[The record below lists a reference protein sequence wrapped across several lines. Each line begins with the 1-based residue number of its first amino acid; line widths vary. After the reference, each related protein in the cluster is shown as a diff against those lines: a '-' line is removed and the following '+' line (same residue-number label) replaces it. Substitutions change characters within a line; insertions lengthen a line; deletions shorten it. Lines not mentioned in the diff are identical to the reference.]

1 MKTIYFVILSVFL
14 SQAAFAED
22 CSDYPYSKGVNVVL
36 VDDGTKILST
46 AMTSVLFD
54 DMDLYVDALEEAE
67 LEAKA
72 SISKFL
78 EEEVAKSCTT
88 DKSIISL
95 VNISNQDGVAL
106 KTADATKVKS
116 TLCRMSSTT
125 QSVLRGAVVI
135 GSCYTPGEQVRVTVG
150 IKPETAAAAKEL
162 SNSMEKSNNSS
173 DSSDSSEQT
182 NGSTLTSVDGYSNT
196 DQLSEF

>member
-116 TLCRMSSTT
+116 TLCRMSSNT

-173 DSSDSSEQT
+173 DSSEQT

>member
-22 CSDYPYSKGVNVVL
+22 CSDYPYSKGVNVIL

-150 IKPETAAAAKEL
+150 IKPETTAAAKEL
-162 SNSMEKSNNSS
+162 SNSMEKSNNY
-173 DSSDSSEQT
+173 SDSSEQT

>member
-78 EEEVAKSCTT
+78 EEKVAKSCTT

-150 IKPETAAAAKEL
+150 IKPETTAAAKEL
-162 SNSMEKSNNSS
+162 SNSMEKSINYL
-173 DSSDSSEQT
+173 DSSEQT

>member
-1 MKTIYFVILSVFL
+1 MIFYKD
-14 SQAAFAED
+14 E
-22 CSDYPYSKGVNVVL
+22 
-36 VDDGTKILST
+36 
-46 AMTSVLFD
+46 
-54 DMDLYVDALEEAE
+54 
-67 LEAKA
+67 

-88 DKSIISL
+88 DKSTISQ

-173 DSSDSSEQT
+173 DSSEQT

>member
-1 MKTIYFVILSVFL
+1 MKTIYFVILSIFL
-14 SQAAFAED
+14 NQAAFAED
-22 CSDYPYSKGVNVVL
+22 CSDYPYSQGVKVIL
-36 VDDGTKILST
+36 VEEGTKILST

-67 LEAKA
+67 LEAKT

-78 EEEVAKSCTT
+78 KEEVAKSCTT
-88 DKSIISL
+88 DKSTISQ

-106 KTADATKVKS
+106 KTADVTKVKN
-116 TLCRMSSTT
+116 TLCTMSSNT
-125 QSVLRGAVVI
+125 QAVLRGALVI

-150 IKPETAAAAKEL
+150 IKPETVAAAAEL
-162 SNSMEKSNNSS
+162 SNNMEKSINSS

-182 NGSTLTSVDGYSNT
+182 NGSTLTSVDGNSNT

>member
-1 MKTIYFVILSVFL
+1 MKNIYFVILSVFL

-150 IKPETAAAAKEL
+150 IKPETTAAAKEL
-162 SNSMEKSNNSS
+162 SNSMEKSINY
-173 DSSDSSEQT
+173 SDSSEQT

>member
-22 CSDYPYSKGVNVVL
+22 CSDYPYSKGVNVIL

-116 TLCRMSSTT
+116 TLCRMSSNT

-173 DSSDSSEQT
+173 DSSEQT

>member
-1 MKTIYFVILSVFL
+1 MKNIYFVILSVFL

-150 IKPETAAAAKEL
+150 IKPETTAAAKEL
-162 SNSMEKSNNSS
+162 SNSMEKSINYL
-173 DSSDSSEQT
+173 DSSEQT

>member
-1 MKTIYFVILSVFL
+1 MKNIYFVILSVFL

-22 CSDYPYSKGVNVVL
+22 CSDYPYSKGVNVIL

-150 IKPETAAAAKEL
+150 IKPETTAAAKEL
-162 SNSMEKSNNSS
+162 SNSMEKSNNY
-173 DSSDSSEQT
+173 SDSSEQT

>member
-22 CSDYPYSKGVNVVL
+22 CSDYPYSKGVDVIL

-173 DSSDSSEQT
+173 DSSEQT

>member
-22 CSDYPYSKGVNVVL
+22 CSDYPYSKGVNVIL

-54 DMDLYVDALEEAE
+54 DMDLYIDALEEAE

-150 IKPETAAAAKEL
+150 IKPETTAAAKEL
-162 SNSMEKSNNSS
+162 SNSMEKSINYL
-173 DSSDSSEQT
+173 DSSEQT

>member
-22 CSDYPYSKGVNVVL
+22 CSDYPYSKGVNVIL

-78 EEEVAKSCTT
+78 EEKVAKSCTT

-173 DSSDSSEQT
+173 DSSEQT

>member
-22 CSDYPYSKGVNVVL
+22 CSDYPYSKGVNVIL

-150 IKPETAAAAKEL
+150 IKPETAAAANEL
-162 SNSMEKSNNSS
+162 SNSMEKSNN
-173 DSSDSSEQT
+173 SSDSSEQT

>member
-1 MKTIYFVILSVFL
+1 MKNIYFVILSVFL

-67 LEAKA
+67 LEAKT

-150 IKPETAAAAKEL
+150 IKPETTAAAKEL
-162 SNSMEKSNNSS
+162 SNSMEKSINY
-173 DSSDSSEQT
+173 SDSSEQT

>member
-22 CSDYPYSKGVNVVL
+22 CSDYPYSKGVNVIL

-78 EEEVAKSCTT
+78 EEKVAKSCTT

-150 IKPETAAAAKEL
+150 IKPETTAAAKEL
-162 SNSMEKSNNSS
+162 SNSMEKSINYL
-173 DSSDSSEQT
+173 DSSEQT

>member
-22 CSDYPYSKGVNVVL
+22 CSDYPYSKGVNVIL

-162 SNSMEKSNNSS
+162 SNSMEKSINYL
-173 DSSDSSEQT
+173 DSSEQT

>member
-22 CSDYPYSKGVNVVL
+22 CSDYPYSKGVNVIL

-78 EEEVAKSCTT
+78 EEKVAKSCTT

-150 IKPETAAAAKEL
+150 IKPETTAAAKEL
-162 SNSMEKSNNSS
+162 SNSMEKSINYL
-173 DSSDSSEQT
+173 DSSEQT
-182 NGSTLTSVDGYSNT
+182 NGNTLTSVDGYSNT

>member
-1 MKTIYFVILSVFL
+1 MKNIYFVILSVFL

-22 CSDYPYSKGVNVVL
+22 CSDYPYSKGVNVIL

-150 IKPETAAAAKEL
+150 IKPETTAAAKEL
-162 SNSMEKSNNSS
+162 SNSMEKSINYL
-173 DSSDSSEQT
+173 DSSEQT

>member
-22 CSDYPYSKGVNVVL
+22 CSDYPYSKGVNVIL

-150 IKPETAAAAKEL
+150 IKPETTAAAKEL
-162 SNSMEKSNNSS
+162 SNSMEKSINYL
-173 DSSDSSEQT
+173 DSSEQT

>member
-1 MKTIYFVILSVFL
+1 MKNIYFVILSVFL

-162 SNSMEKSNNSS
+162 SNSMEKSINYL
-173 DSSDSSEQT
+173 DSSEQT

>member
-67 LEAKA
+67 LEAKT

-173 DSSDSSEQT
+173 DSSEQT

>member
-150 IKPETAAAAKEL
+150 IKPETTAAAKEL
-162 SNSMEKSNNSS
+162 SNSMEKSNNY
-173 DSSDSSEQT
+173 SDSSEQT

>member
-22 CSDYPYSKGVNVVL
+22 CSDYPYSKGVNVIL

-116 TLCRMSSTT
+116 TLCRMSSNT

-150 IKPETAAAAKEL
+150 IKPETTAAAKEL
-162 SNSMEKSNNSS
+162 SNSMEKSINYL
-173 DSSDSSEQT
+173 DSSEQT

>member
-78 EEEVAKSCTT
+78 EEKVAKSCTT

-173 DSSDSSEQT
+173 DSSEQT

>member
-22 CSDYPYSKGVNVVL
+22 CSDYPYSKGVNVIL

-78 EEEVAKSCTT
+78 EEKVAKSCTT

-150 IKPETAAAAKEL
+150 IKPETTAAAKEL
-162 SNSMEKSNNSS
+162 SNSMEKSNN
-173 DSSDSSEQT
+173 SSDSSEQT

>member
-1 MKTIYFVILSVFL
+1 MKTIYFVILSICL
-14 SQAAFAED
+14 NQAAFAEE

-150 IKPETAAAAKEL
+150 IKPETTAAAKEL
-162 SNSMEKSNNSS
+162 SNSMEKSNNY
-173 DSSDSSEQT
+173 SDSSEQT

>member
-1 MKTIYFVILSVFL
+1 MKNIYFVILSVFL

-22 CSDYPYSKGVNVVL
+22 CSDYPYSKGVNVIL

-150 IKPETAAAAKEL
+150 IKPETTAAAKEL
-162 SNSMEKSNNSS
+162 SNSMEKSINY
-173 DSSDSSEQT
+173 SDSSEQT

>member
-150 IKPETAAAAKEL
+150 IKPETTAAAKEL
-162 SNSMEKSNNSS
+162 SNSMEKSINYL
-173 DSSDSSEQT
+173 DSSEQT